1 MFRSPCLCR
10 EYGIVHLTHTNVNV
24 TEREY
29 YKFRIYFSIWF
40 CCCQI
45 LCSQFIFG
53 IECKNC
59 SSVISSQFRVC
70 FLLLKSFHFCFALK
84 FRREMCVSCLCILY
98 TISAFYYIRSYC
110 IFHSIKLEFI
120 IVKHKILWGSVSIIS
135 HQTTT
140 SAQLFFLVFA
150 FFLLCAFEYWKI
162 SKLEKKWNNFDYLF
176 FFPFSLS
183 GYVKIL
189 SFNCLSASHSVK
201 VFFAVVVICMN
212 WSIERKQKLVFN
224 RKKLFFSFSW
234 SVQLK
239 CVWNHFKKWH
249 FYRFVHKNWKLHS
262 IT

>member
-1 MFRSPCLCR
+1 MSVCEYLFFYYHWVYDYLHLPEFLCLACVRARLENQLDLHFYVKKNSLLLLFRSPCLCR

-110 IFHSIKLEFI
+110 IFHSIKLEFGI
-120 IVKHKILWGSVSIIS
+120 NIKSCE
-135 HQTTT
+135 
-140 SAQLFFLVFA
+140 AVF
-150 FFLLCAFEYWKI
+150 
-162 SKLEKKWNNFDYLF
+162 
-176 FFPFSLS
+176 
-183 GYVKIL
+183 
-189 SFNCLSASHSVK
+189 
-201 VFFAVVVICMN
+201 
-212 WSIERKQKLVFN
+212 Q
-224 RKKLFFSFSW
+224 
-234 SVQLK
+234 
-239 CVWNHFKKWH
+239 
-249 FYRFVHKNWKLHS
+249 
-262 IT
+262 